1 MDYKSFTTGTE
12 ISPNAQP
19 RKWWEE
25 KGEDLSAAIW
35 GTVKYLQNN
44 QSLRMTTM
52 LTATRLYGNMS
63 LMGLNGL
70 TYSKLASV
78 TSASSSRI
86 TYNIIQSVIDTVC
99 SKMSKNKPKPLF
111 LTSGGDYKMQRK
123 AQKLTKFV
131 DGIFYENDGYA
142 LGMEVFRD
150 ACVWGTGFIHVFFDS
165 EDRLAYERVI
175 PSEIRVDDVEGFYG
189 KPRSLYRTKN
199 LDRSI
204 VLNMFPGKAR
214 IINEADQAKPDD
226 LGAYPT
232 VSDEVSVVEAWH
244 LPSGTDAKDG
254 KHVITLASDVLFE
267 EDYEHTFFPFIPFHW
282 SKKLFGFW
290 GQGLAEQLQP
300 IQLEINKLLW
310 VIQRSMHLAGSFKIL
325 LENGSKIVKE
335 HLNND
340 IGSIVN
346 YTGIPPQYV
355 IPPMVQ
361 PEVYQHLTTL
371 IERGYE
377 QAGISQL
384 SAASKK
390 PEGLDSGKA
399 LREYNDIE
407 SDRFMVVGLAYER
420 FFLQLAEVTIE
431 LMKANVNGP
440 YPVKVP
446 GEGFIETVDWD
457 DVQMDDDSYIMQ
469 CYPISALSEEPSAR
483 LQEVQEMM
491 QAGLIDPEAGK
502 RLLNYPDIE
511 EEESFSNAPLDY
523 LHEILDKMVDED
535 DLAEAYTPPEPF
547 DDLQRGRKLALQYYA
562 KYKCAGLEEERL
574 DLFRRFIA
582 QIDML
587 TAAATAPAPGAAAGP
602 TGSPVAPQA
611 NPEQPP
617 VSDLLPN
624 APQGAPVV

>member
-214 IINEADQAKPDD
+214 IINEANQAKPDD

-346 YTGIPPQYV
+346 YSGTPPQYV

-431 LMKANVNGP
+431 LMKANVNGA

-446 GEGFIETVDWD
+446 GEGFIETIDWD
-457 DVQMDDDSYIMQ
+457 DVQMDDDAYIMQ

-587 TAAATAPAPGAAAGP
+587 TAAATAPAPGAATGP